1 MKRGNGSTLVAFINA
16 TMKPTRYVQDHARL
30 DSLQGEL
37 NAVLVLYGF
46 RVTDQGQLVWGA
58 TASTLSEAA
67 QISWELLSELRRR
80 GWHDALLL

>member
-16 TMKPTRYVQDHARL
+16 TMNPTRYVQDHARL

-58 TASTLSEAA
+58 TAS
-67 QISWELLSELRRR
+67 LRPCRERPATPTTDR
-80 GWHDALLL
+80 GSGHEWG